1 MIDAIG
7 LTMVQF
13 IMLQNERFRMRTL
26 KVEEERSGR
35 SRIIMKRKMLT
46 KDPKR
51 VKKSWDTTR
60 TDVLISSIACLVL
73 SYKLRTAE
81 MRAEQQL
88 CRCFSSFVTEFI
100 QGLETVPVLQTLFG
114 LESGNSNSET

>member
-1 MIDAIG
+1 MMIDAIG

-35 SRIIMKRKMLT
+35 SRIIMKRKMFT
-46 KDPKR
+46 IDPNR

-60 TDVLISSIACLVL
+60 TDVLISSIACLLGL
-73 SYKLRTAE
+73 SFKLRTAE
-81 MRAEQQL
+81 MRAD
-88 CRCFSSFVTEFI
+88 
-100 QGLETVPVLQTLFG
+100 
-114 LESGNSNSET
+114 